1 MVRRAWACALL
12 SLSLAL
18 AGGAACAQT
27 QASRSA
33 DFQTALW
40 AASCMACHGT
50 DGRAESIALSI
61 AGRPADEL
69 YQMMADYKSGKR
81 AGTIM
86 HQHVRGYSDDE
97 LRRIARHYA
106 QLAK

>member
-1 MVRRAWACALL
+1 MFRRALVIMLW
-12 SLSLAL
+12 SSLAY
-18 AGGAACAQT
+18 GSACAQA
-27 QASRSA
+27 QSSRSA

-40 AASCMACHGT
+40 AASCMTCHGT
-50 DGRAESIALSI
+50 DGRADSIALSI

-69 YQMMADYKSGKR
+69 YQAMADYKSGR
-81 AGTIM
+81 RTGTIM

-106 QLAK
+106 QHAK